1 MADENCF
8 SELPLRRRGSDL
20 RRELSARNLERAQT
34 YAHELTFGEV
44 PSIVYTAAENEVHGN
59 FLSASYRRICAT
71 PQWRRR
77 LEKVYTG
84 SKRIPRRM
92 DRRRQEL
99 DCANSSD
106 ALLMNVFCYPGVLT
120 RTLVCSMLGVQRHT
134 RPEFGFRP
142 RTPLLNG
149 RFDRT
154 EIDLR
159 LGDLLIE
166 SKLTE
171 NDFQTA
177 RPELIRRYR
186 DFDELF
192 EAELLLAANG
202 VIRSYQ
208 LVRGVLAAFALKSS
222 FCVLCDRRRPDLI
235 EDWYRIISSVRSA
248 DLRCQLR
255 TLTWQELAS
264 ALSRVQQRFLEEKYG
279 IVAAS

>member
-1 MADENCF
+1 MADENYF
-8 SELPLRRRGSDL
+8 SELPLRRRAGDL
-20 RRELSARNLERAQT
+20 RRELSARNLERAKA

-44 PSIVYTAAENEVHGN
+44 PSIVYSEAENELHGN
-59 FLSASYRRICAT
+59 FLAASYRRICAT

-84 SKRIPRRM
+84 SKRIPRQM

-120 RTLVCSMLGVQRHT
+120 RTQVCCLLGLQRDT
-134 RPEFGFRP
+134 WPEFGFCP

-186 DFDELF
+186 DFDEIF
-192 EAELLLAANG
+192 EAESLPSANG
-202 VIRSYQ
+202 VVRSYQ
-208 LVRGVLAAFALKSS
+208 LARGVLAASALKCS

-235 EDWYRIISSVRSA
+235 EDWYRVISSVRSA
-248 DLRCQLR
+248 DLRCRLR

-264 ALSRVQQRFLEEKYG
+264 TLSRVQQRFLEEKYG
-279 IVAAS
+279 IVAAN